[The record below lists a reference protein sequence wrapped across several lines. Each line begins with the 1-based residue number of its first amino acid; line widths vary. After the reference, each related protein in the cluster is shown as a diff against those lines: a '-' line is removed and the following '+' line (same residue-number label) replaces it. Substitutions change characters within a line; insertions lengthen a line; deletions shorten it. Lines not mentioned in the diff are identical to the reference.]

1 MSKKWLDDV
10 FGTIFQC
17 STSTKSLKGGEWG
30 QRKSDIWQHP
40 KFHWTVGFVEN
51 YSEPRSILNDART
64 VGIIVSEILA
74 IAVNHQWE
82 REKDFLLRLISS
94 CLVDMNGENF
104 FSSNIW
110 WILITRLWGRGIF
123 SLTFLL
129 NFLTCEFRETKREIE
144 KLIH

>member
-1 MSKKWLDDV
+1 MSKKWLDGV

-104 FSSNIW
+104 FFLKYLMDFNYQALREGD
-110 WILITRLWGRGIF
+110 ILLDFFAQLPDMWV
-123 SLTFLL
+123 
-129 NFLTCEFRETKREIE
+129 
-144 KLIH
+144 

>member
-1 MSKKWLDDV
+1 MSKKWLDGV

-104 FSSNIW
+104 FFLKYLMDFNYYALREGD
-110 WILITRLWGRGIF
+110 ILLDFFAQLPDMWV
-123 SLTFLL
+123 
-129 NFLTCEFRETKREIE
+129 
-144 KLIH
+144 